1 MDRMGRARWPSPFA
15 GLAAGKNIKDAAQL
29 TLEPPSSPGPA
40 AGGHSLVFNLIITG
54 LCRLVLNTARRFAY
68 PFAPE
73 ISRGLGV
80 PITHVTAMLAVNQA
94 SGVLGLLAGPLADR
108 FGFRTTMLA
117 GMTLLSAGMLAVF
130 VDTSYLTVLAA
141 LFLAGL
147 AKNIFDP
154 AIQAYVGEHVPYRR
168 RGLVI
173 GLIETSWAGST
184 LIGIPLVGLLIAAY
198 GWQQA
203 FPVMGLLG
211 LIGIAAM
218 RWGIPPDRRRHRTSA
233 GPGLLLQAWRQLAHS
248 RPARAILILGF
259 LISMA
264 NDGLFVIIGAWLEG
278 QFDLSVAAIGFGT
291 IVIGLSE
298 LCGEFLTVAIADRM
312 GKKRAILLGLFLGT
326 AAYAAL
332 PFTDRALGLALT
344 GLFGLFLAVEFTIV
358 TTFSVATEVLPD
370 QRATMMAGLLAAAGL
385 GRMAGALTG
394 GWLWVSGGLTAVAAT
409 AAGLSAAAF
418 VVILW
423 GLRGRRW

>member
-1 MDRMGRARWPSPFA
+1 MLTGHTA
-15 GLAAGKNIKDAAQL
+15 GLADYQVLAAGEPFKDNWPL
-29 TLEPPSSPGPA
+29 TSRPSSTPEPRA
-40 AGGHSLVFNLIITG
+40 ARHVLVFNLLIAG
-54 LCRLVLNTARRFAY
+54 FCRLVLNTARRFAY

-80 PITHVTAMLAVNQA
+80 PITHVTAMLAVNQV

-108 FGFRTTMLA
+108 FGFRTAMLA
-117 GMTLLSAGMLAVF
+117 GMTLLSVGMLVAF
-130 VDTSYLTVLAA
+130 VDTTYATVLAA

-147 AKNIFDP
+147 AKNVFDP
-154 AIQAYVGEHVPYRR
+154 AIQAYVGEHVPYQR

-184 LIGIPLVGLLIAAY
+184 LIGVPLVGLLIASW
-198 GWQQA
+198 GWQQP
-203 FPVMGLLG
+203 FPVLGLLG
-211 LIGIAAM
+211 LIGMAAIC
-218 RWGIPPDRRRHRTSA
+218 WGIPYDRRSRNTVP
-233 GPGLLLQAWRQLAHS
+233 GPRVLIQAWGQLAHS
-248 RPARAILILGF
+248 PPARLILMLSF

-264 NDGLFVIIGAWLEG
+264 NDALFVIIGAWLEG
-278 QFDLSVAAIGFGT
+278 AFNLSVAAIGFGT

-312 GKKRAILLGLFLGT
+312 GKKRAILLGLALGT

-332 PFTDRALGLALT
+332 PYMDSALGLALA

-358 TTFSVATEVLPD
+358 TTFSLATEILPE
-370 QRATMMAGLLAAAGL
+370 QRATMMAGLLAAGGL

-394 GWLWVSGGLTAVAAT
+394 GWLWVSGGLAAVAT
-409 AAGLSAAAF
+409 SAALLNAVAF
-418 VVILW
+418 LSILW
-423 GLRGRRW
+423 GLQGRKW

>member
-1 MDRMGRARWPSPFA
+1 MRWPDPFP
-15 GLAAGKNIKDAAQL
+15 GSAAGNRYQDKAQL
-29 TLEPPSSPGPA
+29 TPEPHSTPASAPGR
-40 AGGHSLVFNLIITG
+40 HSLVFNLIITG

-117 GMTLLSAGMLAVF
+117 GMSLLSAGMLAAAVN
-130 VDTSYLTVLAA
+130 TTYATVLIA
-141 LFLAGL
+141 LFMAGL
-147 AKNIFDP
+147 AKNVFDP

-184 LIGIPLVGLLIAAY
+184 LIGVPLIGLLIATY

-218 RWGIPPDRRRHRTSA
+218 RWGIPADRRHEKPLA
-233 GPGLLLQAWRQLAHS
+233 GPGLLIRAWRQLAQS
-248 RPARAILILGF
+248 SAARSILILGF

-264 NDGLFVIIGAWLEG
+264 NDGLFVIIGAWLEDR
-278 QFDLSVAAIGFGT
+278 FNLSVAAIGFGT

-332 PFTDRALGLALT
+332 PFLDRALGLALA
-344 GLFGLFLAVEFTIV
+344 GLFVLFLAVEFTIV
-358 TTFSVATEVLPD
+358 TTFSLATEILPA
-370 QRATMMAGLLAAAGL
+370 QRATMMAGLLAAGGL

-394 GWLWVSGGLTAVAAT
+394 GWLWVSGGLVAVTACAALLNT
-409 AAGLSAAAF
+409 AAFIA
-418 VVILW
+418 ILW

>member
-1 MDRMGRARWPSPFA
+1 MTPEPHSTPASAPGR
-15 GLAAGKNIKDAAQL
+15 
-29 TLEPPSSPGPA
+29 
-40 AGGHSLVFNLIITG
+40 HSLVFNLIITG

-117 GMTLLSAGMLAVF
+117 GMSLLSAGMLAAAVN
-130 VDTSYLTVLAA
+130 TTYATVLIA
-141 LFLAGL
+141 LFMAGL
-147 AKNIFDP
+147 AKNVFDP

-184 LIGIPLVGLLIAAY
+184 LIGVPLIGLLIATY

-218 RWGIPPDRRRHRTSA
+218 RWGIPADRRHEKPLA
-233 GPGLLLQAWRQLAHS
+233 GPGLLIRAWRQLAQS
-248 RPARAILILGF
+248 SAARSILILGF

-264 NDGLFVIIGAWLEG
+264 NDGLFVIIGAWLEDR
-278 QFDLSVAAIGFGT
+278 FNLSVAAIGFGT

-332 PFTDRALGLALT
+332 PFLDRALGLALA
-344 GLFGLFLAVEFTIV
+344 GLFVLFLAVEFTIV
-358 TTFSVATEVLPD
+358 TTFSLATEILPA
-370 QRATMMAGLLAAAGL
+370 QRATMMAGLLAAGGL

-394 GWLWVSGGLTAVAAT
+394 GWLWVSGGLVAVTACAALLNT
-409 AAGLSAAAF
+409 AAFIA
-418 VVILW
+418 ILW

>member
-1 MDRMGRARWPSPFA
+1 MLTGHTA
-15 GLAAGKNIKDAAQL
+15 GLADYQVLAAGEPFKDNWPL
-29 TLEPPSSPGPA
+29 TSRPSSTPEPRA
-40 AGGHSLVFNLIITG
+40 ARHVLVFNLLIAG
-54 LCRLVLNTARRFAY
+54 FCRLVLNTARRFAY

-80 PITHVTAMLAVNQA
+80 PITHVTAMLAVNQV

-108 FGFRTTMLA
+108 FGFRTAMLA
-117 GMTLLSAGMLAVF
+117 GMTLLSVGMLVAF
-130 VDTSYLTVLAA
+130 VDTTYATVLAA

-147 AKNIFDP
+147 AKNVFDP
-154 AIQAYVGEHVPYRR
+154 AIQAYVGEHVPYQR

-184 LIGIPLVGLLIAAY
+184 LIGVPLVGLLIASW
-198 GWQQA
+198 GWQQP
-203 FPVMGLLG
+203 FPVLGLLG
-211 LIGIAAM
+211 LIGMAAIC
-218 RWGIPPDRRRHRTSA
+218 WGIPYDRRSRNTVP
-233 GPGLLLQAWRQLAHS
+233 GPRVLIQAWGQLAHS
-248 RPARAILILGF
+248 PPARLILMLSF

-264 NDGLFVIIGAWLEG
+264 NDALFVIIGAWLEG
-278 QFDLSVAAIGFGT
+278 AFNLSVAAIGFGT

-312 GKKRAILLGLFLGT
+312 GKKRAILLGLALGT

-332 PFTDRALGLALT
+332 PYMDRGLGLALV

-358 TTFSVATEVLPD
+358 TTFSLATEILPE
-370 QRATMMAGLLAAAGL
+370 QRATMMAGLLAAGGL

-394 GWLWVSGGLTAVAAT
+394 GWLWVSGGLAAVAT
-409 AAGLSAAAF
+409 SAALLNA
-418 VVILW
+418 VASAACRLA
-423 GLRGRRW
+423 

>member
-1 MDRMGRARWPSPFA
+1 MTT
-15 GLAAGKNIKDAAQL
+15 N
-29 TLEPPSSPGPA
+29 PSSTSASG
-40 AGGHSLVFNLIITG
+40 AGRRSLVVNLMITG

-80 PITHVTAMLAVNQA
+80 PITHVTAMLAVNQM

-108 FGFRTTMLA
+108 FGFRTTMMA
-117 GMTLLSAGMLAVF
+117 GMMLLSTGMLAVWGHP
-130 VDTSYLTVLAA
+130 TYATVLAA
-141 LFLAGL
+141 LFLSGL
-147 AKNIFDP
+147 AKNVFDP
-154 AIQAYVGEHVPYRR
+154 AIQAYVGEHVPYQR

-184 LIGIPLVGLLIAAY
+184 LVGVPLVGVLMAAY
-198 GWQQA
+198 GWRQT
-203 FPVMGLLG
+203 FPVLGLLG
-211 LIGIAAM
+211 LIGLAAI
-218 RWGIPPDRRRHRTSA
+218 RWGIPADARRRRISTGPRLLIRAWHR
-233 GPGLLLQAWRQLAHS
+233 LAYS
-248 RPARAILILGF
+248 RPARAILVMGF

-264 NDGLFVIIGAWLEG
+264 NDCLFVIIGAWLER
-278 QFDLSVAAIGFGT
+278 QFHLGLTAIGFGT

-298 LCGEFLTVAIADRM
+298 LSGEFLTVAIADRM
-312 GKKRAILLGLFLGT
+312 GKKRAMLLGLLLGS

-332 PFTDRALGLALT
+332 PLLDCALGLALA

-358 TTFSVATEVLPD
+358 TTFSLATEVLPD

-394 GWLWVSGGLTAVAAT
+394 GWLWVAGGLTAVSASASVLSLT
-409 AAGLSAAAF
+409 AF
-418 VVILW
+418 IVIAW
-423 GLRGRRW
+423 GLKGRNW